1 MALDELDELYREA
14 ILSHVRDPRNHCVVP
29 DAQVTGESVNPFC
42 GDEISLQLR
51 LDESGRVARIG
62 LQGKGC
68 SINRAAGS
76 IMSEAIRGRSLDEI
90 EELSDLFRGMMR
102 STEAAPDEWAR
113 LGELEVLSGVTRFP
127 VRIKCALLPWSALD
141 DGIDEYRR
149 GRDREALPGEPSP
162 PS

>member
-14 ILSHVRDPRNHCVVP
+14 ILSHVRSPRNHAVIP
-29 DAQVTGESVNPFC
+29 DADVTGESINPFC

-51 LDESGRVARIG
+51 LDDSGRVVCVG

-90 EELSDLFRGMMR
+90 EALSDLFRELMR
-102 STEAAPDEWAR
+102 SNEPAHAEWAR
-113 LGELEVLSGVTRFP
+113 LGELEVLSGVTLFP

-141 DGIDEYRR
+141 DGIEEYRR
-149 GRDREALPGEPSP
+149 SSVP
-162 PS
+162 

>member
-14 ILSHVRDPRNHCVVP
+14 ILSHVRNPRNHAVIP
-29 DAQVTGESVNPFC
+29 DADVAGESVNPFC
-42 GDEISLQLR
+42 GDEISLQLL
-51 LDESGRVARIG
+51 LDDSGRVARVG

-76 IMSEAIRGRSLDEI
+76 IMSEAIRGRSLDEV
-90 EELSDLFRGMMR
+90 EALSDLFREMMR
-102 STEAAPDEWAR
+102 SNEPAHAEWAR
-113 LGELEVLSGVTRFP
+113 LGELEVLSGVTLFP

-141 DGIDEYRR
+141 DGIEAYR
-149 GRDREALPGEPSP
+149 ASP